1 MVASSGRGGRQGAM
15 GPIPY
20 RTPLDYY
27 QWKRKK
33 GLKKEKKKRTH
44 QTARNIFGQREGRIL
59 IHEGS
64 RRQHHDG
71 LDLSLD
77 LGQRKWLSGM
87 VVRVLDAGVLVHRPL
102 MDHQG

>member
-1 MVASSGRGGRQGAM
+1 ME
-15 GPIPY
+15 
-20 RTPLDYY
+20 
-27 QWKRKK
+27 
-33 GLKKEKKKRTH
+33 KEEGVEEGKKKRTH

-64 RRQHHDG
+64 RQQHHDG

-87 VVRVLDAGVLVHRPL
+87 AVRVLDAGVIVHRPL